1 MFLGVVRRRVESPGA
16 VDLGTIGTP
25 GLLYKFPPLTQMA
38 ENKIPVSETHQLAF
52 GDMTNTFTGS
62 DITALIIRK
71 DDQLLLK
78 RAKDYLDSLQTN
90 GSSAAEPA
98 SNPLGQDTP
107 YDKGTLFPVINLQ
120 AITVSTF
127 RAKRQVR
134 ALGQVNPRG
143 IARGNRTIGG
153 TIILTEFDRDSFWN
167 LIAVPDPVAGADIN
181 VGDAGIPVLPDQLAP
196 FDILLLFAN
205 EAGTMA
211 YRMIYEVELVTN
223 GVVYSIQD
231 MYNENTLSFLCTD
244 VTPLIPMP
252 PLITR
257 GGALMSETLIPGD
270 GKSIRISPMAAVTSG
285 KEVLRRYRLL
295 KQTRTGSK

>member
-1 MFLGVVRRRVESPGA
+1 MP
-16 VDLGTIGTP
+16 T
-25 GLLYKFPPLTQMA
+25 
-38 ENKIPVSETHQLAF
+38 NKIPVSETHQLAF

-62 DITALIIRK
+62 DITAIIIRR

-78 RAKDYLDSLQTN
+78 RAKDYLDALETAQNPQTSLHFQ
-90 GSSAAEPA
+90 GGQLVGVEQVPGEFA
-98 SNPLGQDTP
+98 SPPGQDVP

-134 ALGQVNPRG
+134 ALGHVSPRG
-143 IARGNRTIGG
+143 IARGSRTIGG
-153 TIILTEFDRDSFWN
+153 TIILTEFDRDAFWG

-181 VGDAGIPVLPDQLAP
+181 VGDAGIPVLPDQLAA
-196 FDILLLFAN
+196 FDILLMFAN

-252 PLITR
+252 SLITR
-257 GGALMSETLIPGD
+257 GGALMSETLIPGE
-270 GKSIRISPMAAVTSG
+270 GKTIRISPMANVESG

-295 KQTRTGSK
+295 KQSRTTNR